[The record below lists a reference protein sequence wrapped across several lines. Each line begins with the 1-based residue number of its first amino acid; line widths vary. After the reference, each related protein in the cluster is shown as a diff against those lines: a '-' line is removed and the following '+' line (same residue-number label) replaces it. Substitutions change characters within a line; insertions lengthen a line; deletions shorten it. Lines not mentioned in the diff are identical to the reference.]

1 MEDVLGYAGR
11 HVVVTGAASGVGA
24 ATARILT
31 DLGARVTAI
40 DINPTTAPVD
50 RPLQADLR
58 DPASIE
64 AAAASIQG
72 PVDGFFGCAG
82 LPGPPFAALDV
93 MLVNFVG
100 ARHLVE
106 SLLPKIPTGGAIAV
120 VASNA
125 GMGWQRQL
133 PQLMELVAAD
143 GFDAGRQWCEKNA
156 EMLEN
161 DAYAFS
167 KKTANAWVCSRA
179 ARLITQGVRLN
190 CVNPGPI
197 ATPMMPHF
205 VAYAGQKVLDAFVGP
220 IGRQSTAEEQAWP
233 LVFLNSPRA
242 GYVNGE
248 TLTTDGGFFGAVQTG
263 QIDVAKQLTEAR
275 GR

>member
-24 ATARILT
+24 ATAQILI

-40 DINPTTAPVD
+40 DINPTTVPVD
-50 RPLQADLR
+50 QPLQADLR

-64 AAAASIQG
+64 AAAAAVKG

-100 ARHLVE
+100 ARYLVE
-106 SLLPKIPTGGAIAV
+106 LLLPKIPSGGAIAV

-125 GMGWQRQL
+125 ALGWQQQL
-133 PQLMELVAAD
+133 PQLMELVTAN
-143 GFDAGRQWCEKNA
+143 GFGGGREWCEKHA
-156 EMLEN
+156 ELVEP
-161 DAYAFS
+161 DAYSLS
-167 KKTANAWVCSRA
+167 KRTTNAWVCFRA
-179 ARLITQGVRLN
+179 AELITQGVRLN

-205 VAYAGQKVLDAFVGP
+205 VAYAGQQIMDAFVGP
-220 IGRQSTAEEQAWP
+220 VGRQSTPEEQAWP
-233 LVFLNSPRA
+233 LVFLNSPRSA
-242 GYVNGE
+242 YVNGE
-248 TLTTDGGFFGAVQTG
+248 TFTTDGGFFGAVQTG
-263 QIDVAKQLTEAR
+263 RIDLAKLFGGA
-275 GR
+275 GG